1 MAKLVPKKRIIQEDF
16 VPIVGRIAAAAS
28 DHKAKDL
35 KAYDVRSLTVI
46 ADAFVICTA
55 TSEPQMKAIF
65 NAVRREMKTSIKQNR
80 HMAAEP
86 SANWLVLDLNDVI
99 FHVFRQEA
107 RAFYDL
113 DGLWADAL
121 EIELSEFTGE

>member
-1 MAKLVPKKRIIQEDF
+1 MPL
-16 VPIVGRIAAAAS
+16 VGRIVSAAA

-35 KAYDVRSLTVI
+35 KAYDVRDLTII

-55 TSEPQMKAIF
+55 ASAPQMKAVF
-65 NAVRREMKTSIKQNR
+65 NAVRREMKGSIKHNR

-86 SANWLVLDLNDVI
+86 NASWLVLDFNDVI
-99 FHVFRQEA
+99 FHVFRQDA